1 MYIIHSRNGKVL
13 IYLSIYSL
21 MKSINLSLVVDENLN
36 PLPTYKQLAISIAK
50 VAGKNNKISFASLI
64 GWPLL
69 AVKSEGGGY
78 YIFDETS
85 KFSTSIN
92 SFILQDYDKI
102 ISMIEKTSD
111 ESQVLELMNSIRW
124 DEVRGSSTIHFDFV
138 MDQDFKNLLKLGSS
152 QLPLQILDRKLKDID
167 VQFLISDIQ
176 GAANKIISE
185 IDLIEKTKEK
195 ISEIIAIMK
204 GKRVEKRRQIESDY
218 DAKIMAKNEEL
229 KKIVNDEKTKVEEEI
244 KQYSSQ
250 LYSKLPDIEVLIA
263 KAELDKE
270 AGFIDS
276 TSSVNSIKEKYLN
289 EISEKLNEIKEKHKV
304 EIRRLRGEL
313 NELNSMKQ
321 KDINKINEEIKK
333 LDELQQLI
341 ISKLNNV
348 ENSEK
353 AILDK
358 LQKLPRFIS
367 ILAEDK
373 AEIIVPL
380 LVAQIDSR
388 KVVLPPQIYKGG
400 KKGFFGGIFKKDP
413 SEISENVEGGEIF
426 VNNFDF
432 AIQDNLRSY
441 KDLIEKGL
449 QELSEEGWN
458 VRRSLDEYYM
468 R

>member
-1 MYIIHSRNGKVL
+1 
-13 IYLSIYSL
+13 
-21 MKSINLSLVVDENLN
+21 MKSINLSLVVDENFN

-50 VAGKNNKISFASLI
+50 VAGKNNKISLASLV

-69 AVKSEGGGY
+69 AVKSEAGGY
-78 YIFDETS
+78 YIFDETG

-92 SFILQDYDKI
+92 SLILQDYNKI

-138 MDQDFKNLLKLGSS
+138 MDQEFKNLLKLGSS

-176 GAANKIISE
+176 GAVNKIISE
-185 IDLIEKTKEK
+185 IDLIEKIKEK
-195 ISEIIAIMK
+195 ISEIIAIIK
-204 GKRVEKRRQIESDY
+204 GKRVEKRRQIESEY

-229 KKIVNDEKTKVEEEI
+229 KKVVNSEKTKVEEEI

-289 EISEKLNEIKEKHKV
+289 EISEKLNEIKEKHKI
-304 EIRRLRGEL
+304 EIRRLRSEL

-333 LDELQQLI
+333 LDELQQSI

-353 AILDK
+353 VILDK
-358 LQKLPRFIS
+358 LQKLPKFIS
-367 ILAEDK
+367 ILVEDR
-373 AEIIVPL
+373 AEIVVPL
-380 LVAQIDSR
+380 LIAQIDSR
-388 KVVLPPQIYKGG
+388 KVILPPQIYKGG
-400 KKGFFGGIFKKDP
+400 KKGFFGGIFRKDP
-413 SEISENVEGGEIF
+413 SEISEDVEGGEIF
-426 VNNFDF
+426 VNSFDLTV
-432 AIQDNLRSY
+432 QDNLRNY

-449 QELSEEGWN
+449 QELYEEGWS
-458 VRRSLDEYYM
+458 VRRSLDEYYI

>member
-1 MYIIHSRNGKVL
+1 
-13 IYLSIYSL
+13 
-21 MKSINLSLVVDENLN
+21 MKSINLSLVVDENFN

-50 VAGKNNKISFASLI
+50 VAGKNNKISLASLV

-69 AVKSEGGGY
+69 AVKSEAGGY
-78 YIFDETS
+78 YIFDETG

-92 SFILQDYDKI
+92 SLILQDYNKI

-138 MDQDFKNLLKLGSS
+138 MDQEFKNLLKLGSS

-176 GAANKIISE
+176 GAVNKIISE
-185 IDLIEKTKEK
+185 IDLIEKIKEK
-195 ISEIIAIMK
+195 ISEIIAIIK
-204 GKRVEKRRQIESDY
+204 GKRVEKRRQIESEY

-229 KKIVNDEKTKVEEEI
+229 KKVVNSEKTKVEEEI

-289 EISEKLNEIKEKHKV
+289 EISEKLNEIKEKHKI
-304 EIRRLRGEL
+304 EIRRLRSEL

-321 KDINKINEEIKK
+321 KDLNKINEEIKK
-333 LDELQQLI
+333 LDELQQSI

-353 AILDK
+353 VILDK
-358 LQKLPRFIS
+358 LQKLPKFIS
-367 ILAEDK
+367 ILVEDR
-373 AEIIVPL
+373 AEIVVPL
-380 LVAQIDSR
+380 LIAQIDSR
-388 KVVLPPQIYKGG
+388 KVILPPQIYKGG
-400 KKGFFGGIFKKDP
+400 KKGFFGGIFRKDP
-413 SEISENVEGGEIF
+413 SEISEDVEGGEIF
-426 VNNFDF
+426 VNSFDLTV
-432 AIQDNLRSY
+432 QDNLRNY

-449 QELSEEGWN
+449 QELYEEGWS
-458 VRRSLDEYYM
+458 VRRSLDEYYI

>member
-1 MYIIHSRNGKVL
+1 ME
-13 IYLSIYSL
+13 
-21 MKSINLSLVVDENLN
+21 SINLSLVVDENLN
-36 PLPTYKQLAISIAK
+36 PLPVYKQLAISIAK
-50 VAGKNNKISFASLI
+50 IGGKNNKISFASLV

-69 AVKSEGGGY
+69 AIKSEVGGY
-78 YIFDETS
+78 YIFDETG

-92 SFILQDYDKI
+92 SFILQDYNKI
-102 ISMIEKTSD
+102 ISIIQQTSD
-111 ESQVLELMNSIRW
+111 ELQIFEILNSVRW
-124 DEVRGSSTIHFDFV
+124 DETRGSSILHFDFI
-138 MDQDFKNLLKLGSS
+138 MDQDFKNLLKLGIS
-152 QLPLQILDRKLKDID
+152 QLPLQVLERKLKDID
-167 VQFLISDIQ
+167 VQFIVSDIQ
-176 GAANKIISE
+176 GAANKIASE

-195 ISEIIAIMK
+195 ISEIIAIIK
-204 GKRVEKRRQIESDY
+204 GKKVEKRRQIEGEY

-229 KKIVNDEKTKVEEEI
+229 KKIVKDEKTKIEEEI

-276 TSSVNSIKEKYLN
+276 TSSVSSIKVKYLN

-333 LDELQQLI
+333 LDELQQTI

-348 ENSEK
+348 ESSEK

-358 LQKLPRFIS
+358 LQKLPKFIS

-400 KKGFFGGIFKKDP
+400 KKGFLGGIFKKDP

-426 VNNFDF
+426 VNSLD
-432 AIQDNLRSY
+432 ITVQDNLRSY